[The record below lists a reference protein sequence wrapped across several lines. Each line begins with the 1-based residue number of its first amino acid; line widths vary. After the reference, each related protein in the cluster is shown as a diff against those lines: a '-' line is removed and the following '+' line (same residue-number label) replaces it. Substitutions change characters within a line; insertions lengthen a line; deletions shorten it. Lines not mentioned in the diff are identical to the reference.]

1 MILFKISCGSNY
13 FCTGKYYKKTT
24 KGNDMALNSNYTVC
38 TILKKKII
46 QVNAGSVN
54 TTIAWPQ

>member
-1 MILFKISCGSNY
+1 MILFKISLVPIIFALENII
-13 FCTGKYYKKTT
+13 KKLPKVTIW
-24 KGNDMALNSNYTVC
+24 LYTVIIC
-38 TILKKKII
+38 TILKNKII

>member
-1 MILFKISCGSNY
+1 MVPIIFALENII
-13 FCTGKYYKKTT
+13 KKLPKVTIW
-24 KGNDMALNSNYTVC
+24 LYTVIIQ
-38 TILKKKII
+38 ILKKKII